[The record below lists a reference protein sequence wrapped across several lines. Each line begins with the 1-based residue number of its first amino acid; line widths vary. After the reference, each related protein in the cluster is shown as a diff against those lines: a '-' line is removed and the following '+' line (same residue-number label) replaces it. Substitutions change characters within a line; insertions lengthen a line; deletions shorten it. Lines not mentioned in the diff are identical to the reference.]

1 MKKKLSLLAAAIL
14 SLIFIQLQSQV
25 NDEDHLYDQ
34 LFKQAEDYFTGAAT
48 AETDSIALSYY
59 KQIAERLTPS
69 PATAQRLY
77 DCHERMGILKQGLGY
92 TSKEI
97 LADYYAGLQLQKKY
111 QLSDSI
117 LFRLL
122 LSAGNVHYIEG
133 LFDSSVHYF
142 SWAERIIEQY
152 PGAGLAGDLYNSLGA
167 LYSESGDYVQ
177 SGNYFNKALE
187 ITQQTRPDLK
197 EAIFA
202 MSANIAFALKLTG
215 HADSAIHLYKKLL
228 DPANPSLPIL
238 NNLGGIYLN
247 KEKPDSALY
256 YLQMAKEIKGSYAI
270 TFYNSIAQAYM
281 LKKDTL
287 MAAKQLATATTIYSS
302 TGQQR
307 KNNYFGNTCK
317 YFGDLRMM
325 EEKPEEALA
334 WYQEAIIQYNS
345 KFTDTNFFSN
355 PGNFIG
361 DFASYNL
368 FDALVAKAGCFVR
381 LYKQK
386 QTEQY
391 FNAAKSTYDSAF
403 ALSDYIKKSIDNDE
417 ARLFITDKVFE
428 AYRKAVDFLIAANQQ
443 QDKTLTIHALEWI
456 SKSRAT
462 SLAISLK
469 ENTIKKYAGLP
480 DSLLQQEKNM
490 RINISRL
497 KLQLQQS
504 SDTTIQVSLLS
515 AINTAALELQSLTNA
530 YRKYPSYY
538 KQKFAADSFDV
549 NSIQKNVLDDKTAAI
564 CYFTANNILKAF
576 IIKHSDITEQDITSD
591 TMLRKE
597 LDKYTED
604 LSSGNTGKVYDPATA
619 KYLHTLLVAP
629 ILKQLNGIKS
639 LVIIPD
645 ERLINIPFEALQA
658 EDGHYLI
665 EDYAI
670 TYQYALPFLQKGVF
684 GFDKANAL
692 AVAPFA
698 ENNRNTIMA
707 VLPSSVDE
715 IADFATQSQMVNA
728 VATKNN
734 FMARVT
740 NASVIHLATHA
751 VVNFETPADSYIA
764 LYNQGTTDTG
774 YKIFAHELYNLQLP
788 NTQLVFLSACET
800 GSGKMSQSEGAL
812 SLSRAFAFAGCP
824 NIITSLWKAE
834 DKSTAYISK
843 HFYDYAE
850 KGYTYAQALQQA
862 KKDLL
867 ADASMSQF
875 HAPQYWSHLIFIGDV
890 QEQKSNLWIWIII
903 AIAVAITTALLF
915 GKLRKSK
922 Q

>member
-1 MKKKLSLLAAAIL
+1 MKKKLSLLTAAIL
-14 SLIFIQLQSQV
+14 SFLFVQLLSQEK
-25 NDEDHLYDQ
+25 DDMHLYDQ
-34 LFKQAEDYFTGAAT
+34 LFTRAEDYFDGAAT
-48 AETDSIALSYY
+48 SETDSIALDLY
-59 KQIAERLTPS
+59 KKVAENITPS
-69 PATAQRLY
+69 AQNAQRLF
-77 DCHERMGILKQGLGY
+77 DCHERIGILKQGLGY
-92 TSKEI
+92 TSQEI
-97 LADYYAGLQLQKKY
+97 LTDYYTGLQIQKKY

-122 LSAGNVHYIEG
+122 LSAGNVHYMEG
-133 LFDSSVHYF
+133 LFDSSVYYF

-187 ITQQTRPDLK
+187 ITQETRPDLK

-202 MSANIAFALKLTG
+202 MSANIAFAAKLTG

-228 DPANPSLPIL
+228 EPASPSLPIL
-238 NNLGGIYLN
+238 NNLAGIYLN

-256 YLQMAKEIKGSYAI
+256 YLMMAKEIKGSYAI
-270 TFYNSIAQAYM
+270 TFYNSIAQAYL
-281 LKKDTL
+281 LKKDTM
-287 MAAKQLATATTIYSS
+287 MAAKQLAAASTIYF
-302 TGQQR
+302 TPGLQR

-325 EEKPEEALA
+325 EEKPEEALIY
-334 WYQEAIIQYNS
+334 YQEAIIQYNF
-345 KFTDTNFFSN
+345 KFNDTNVFVN

-368 FDALVAKAGCFVR
+368 FDVLVAKAGCFAH

-391 FNAAKSTYDSAF
+391 FSAAKSTYDSAF

-428 AYRKAVDFLIAANQQ
+428 AYRKAVDFLIAGNRQ
-443 QDKTLTIHALEWI
+443 QDKRLTIHALEWI

-504 SDTTIQVSLLS
+504 SDTAIQVSLLS

-538 KQKFAADSFDV
+538 KQKFAADSFDIT
-549 NSIQKNVLDDKTAAI
+549 SIQKNVLDNKTAAV
-564 CYFTANNILKAF
+564 CYFTANNTLKAF
-576 IIKHSDITEQDITSD
+576 IIKHNDITEQDLTGDS
-591 TMLRKE
+591 MLRKE
-597 LDKYTED
+597 LYKFTED
-604 LSSGNTGKVYDPATA
+604 LSTGNTGKAYDPAPA
-619 KYLHTLLVAP
+619 KYLHSVLVAP
-629 ILKQLNGIKS
+629 ILKQLIGISS

-645 ERLINIPFEALQA
+645 QELINIPFEALQA
-658 EDGHYLI
+658 EDGSYLVENYVI
-665 EDYAI
+665 S
-670 TYQYALPFLQKGVF
+670 YQYALPFLQKNNVL
-684 GFDKANAL
+684 FDKENAL
-692 AVAPFA
+692 AVAPFSA
-698 ENNRNTIMA
+698 KNSNATMA

-715 IADFATQSQMVNA
+715 VAAFSTKSQLINTA
-728 VATKNN
+728 ATKHN
-734 FMARVT
+734 FMTRVA

-751 VVNFETPADSYIA
+751 VVNFETPANSYIA

-788 NTQLVFLSACET
+788 HTQLVFLSACET
-800 GSGKMSQSEGAL
+800 GSGKVSQSEGAL

-834 DKSTAYISK
+834 DKSTAYISR

-850 KGYTYAQALQQA
+850 KGYTYAEALQQA

-890 QEQKSNLWIWIII
+890 QEQKSSLWMWMII
-903 AIAVAITTALLF
+903 AIAVAIPAAILF
-915 GKLRKSK
+915 GKLRGLK

>member
-1 MKKKLSLLAAAIL
+1 MKKKLPLLGAAIL
-14 SLIFIQLQSQV
+14 SFIFIELLSQI
-25 NDEDHLYDQ
+25 NDETHLYDQ
-34 LFKQAEDYFTGAAT
+34 LFKEAEDYFTGAAT

-59 KQIAERLTPS
+59 IQIANKLTPS

-77 DCHERMGILKQGLGY
+77 DCHERSGILKQGLGY

-97 LADYYAGLQLQKKY
+97 LADYYAGLELQKIY

-122 LSAGNVHYIEG
+122 LSAGNVHYMEG

-142 SWAERIIEQY
+142 SWAEKIIDQY
-152 PGAGLAGDLYNSLGA
+152 PNAGLSGDLYNSLGA
-167 LYSESGDYVQ
+167 LYSESGDYLQ
-177 SGNYFNKALE
+177 SGNYFSKALE
-187 ITQQTRPDLK
+187 VTKQTRPDLK

-256 YLQMAKEIKGSYAI
+256 YLQMAKEIKGNYAI

-287 MAAKQLATATTIYSS
+287 MAAKQLAAASTIYSA
-302 TGQQR
+302 TGLQR

-325 EEKPEEALA
+325 EEKPEEALT
-334 WYQEAIIQYNS
+334 WYQEAIIQYNF
-345 KFTDTNFFSN
+345 KFNDTSVFAN

-368 FDALVAKAGCFVR
+368 FDALVAKAGCFVQ

-386 QTEQY
+386 QTQQY

-417 ARLFITDKVFE
+417 ARLFITDKVFQ
-428 AYRKAVDFLIAANQQ
+428 AYRKAVDFLIAANDQ

-497 KLQLQQS
+497 KLQLQQT
-504 SDTTIQVSLLS
+504 SDTALQTSLLS
-515 AINTAALELQSLTNA
+515 SISTAALQLQSFTNA
-530 YRKYPSYY
+530 YRNYPAYY
-538 KQKFAADSFDV
+538 KQKFAADSFDIM
-549 NSIQKNVLDDKTAAI
+549 SIQKNVLDNKTAVI
-564 CYFTANNILKAF
+564 CYFKANKTLAF
-576 IIKHSDITEQDITSD
+576 VITQNDITKQDLSGD
-591 TMLRKE
+591 TMLIKE
-597 LDKYTED
+597 LDKYTNE
-604 LSSGNTGKVYDPATA
+604 LSSGNTGKAYNPAAA
-619 KYLHTLLVAP
+619 KYLHTVLVAP
-629 ILKQLNGIKS
+629 LLKQLSGITS

-645 ERLINIPFEALQA
+645 QELINIPFEALQA
-658 EDGHYLI
+658 EDDSYLI
-665 EDYAI
+665 ENYSV
-670 TYQYALPFLQKGVF
+670 TYQYALPFLQKGVS
-684 GFDKANAL
+684 GFNKADAL

-698 ENNRNTIMA
+698 AKNSNTPMA

-715 IADFATQSQMVNA
+715 IAGFATQSQLINDA
-728 VATKNN
+728 ATKNN
-734 FMARVT
+734 FMARV
-740 NASVIHLATHA
+740 ASASAIHLATHA
-751 VVNFETPADSYIA
+751 VVNFETPANSYIA
-764 LYNQGTTDTG
+764 LYNYGTTDTG

-788 NTQLVFLSACET
+788 TTQLVFLSACET

-890 QEQKSNLWIWIII
+890 QEQKSNLWVWLIITVVVAMI
-903 AIAVAITTALLF
+903 AGILF

>member
-1 MKKKLSLLAAAIL
+1 MKKKLALLAAAIL
-14 SLIFIQLQSQV
+14 SFVFIQLQSQD
-25 NDEDHLYDQ
+25 NNETYLYEE
-34 LFKQAEDYFTGAAT
+34 LFLRAEDYFTGAAT
-48 AETDSIALSYY
+48 AETDSIALTLY
-59 KQIAERLTPS
+59 KKVVDKLTPS
-69 PATAQRLY
+69 AQNAKRLY

-92 TSKEI
+92 ASQEI
-97 LADYYAGLQLQKKY
+97 LADYYAGLQLQKNY
-111 QLSDSI
+111 QLGDSI

-122 LSAGNVHYIEG
+122 LSAGNVHYMEG
-133 LFDSSVHYF
+133 LFDSSVYYF
-142 SWAERIIEQY
+142 SWAERIIDQH

-202 MSANIAFALKLTG
+202 MSANIAFAVKLTG

-228 DPANPSLPIL
+228 EPDNPSLPVL
-238 NNLGGIYLN
+238 NNLAGIYLN
-247 KEKPDSALY
+247 KEKPDSALF

-287 MAAKQLATATTIYSS
+287 MAAKQLAAATIIYSS

-325 EEKPEEALA
+325 EEKPEEALT
-334 WYQEAIIQYNS
+334 WYQEAIIQYNF
-345 KFTDTNFFSN
+345 KFTDTNVFKN

-368 FDALVAKAGCFVR
+368 FDALVAKAGCFVHF
-381 LYKQK
+381 YKQK

-417 ARLFITDKVFE
+417 ARLFIADKVFE
-428 AYRKAVDFLIAANQQ
+428 AYHKAVDFLIAANQQ
-443 QDKTLTIHALEWI
+443 QDKTLTIHTLEWI

-490 RINISRL
+490 RISISRL

-538 KQKFAADSFDV
+538 KQKFAADSFDITG
-549 NSIQKNVLDDKTAAI
+549 IQKNVLDNKTAAI
-564 CYFTANNILKAF
+564 CYFRANSTLKAF
-576 IIKHSDITEQDITSD
+576 IIKHNDITEQDLTGD

-597 LDKYTED
+597 LDKYIES
-604 LSSGNTGKVYDPATA
+604 LSSGNTGRVYDPAPA
-619 KYLHTLLVAP
+619 KYLHTVLVAP
-629 ILKQLNGIKS
+629 LLKQLSGITS

-645 ERLINIPFEALQA
+645 QKLINIPFEALQA
-658 EDGHYLI
+658 EDGSYLI
-665 EDYAI
+665 ENYDV
-670 TYQYALPFLQKGVF
+670 TYQYALPFLQKNNVMF
-684 GFDKANAL
+684 YKADAL

-698 ENNRNTIMA
+698 EKNSNATMA
-707 VLPSSVDE
+707 VLTSSVDE
-715 IADFATQSQMVNA
+715 IADFATQSQLINA
-728 VATKNN
+728 AATKNN
-734 FMARVT
+734 FMTRVT

-764 LYNQGTTDTG
+764 FYNQGTTDTG

-850 KGYTYAQALQQA
+850 KGYTYTQALQQA

-890 QEQKSNLWIWIII
+890 QEQKSNLWMWLI
-903 AIAVAITTALLF
+903 IAVAVAIIAGLF
-915 GKLRKSK
+915 IWKIA
-922 Q
+922 